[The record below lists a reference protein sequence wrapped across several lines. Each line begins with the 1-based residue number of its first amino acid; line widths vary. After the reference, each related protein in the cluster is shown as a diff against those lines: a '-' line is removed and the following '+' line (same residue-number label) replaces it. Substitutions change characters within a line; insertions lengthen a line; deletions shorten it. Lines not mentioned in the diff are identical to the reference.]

1 MSVGEIKRTSEQTLH
16 MFRRVASRR
25 RGQKES
31 DTLSSSK
38 PLWRPV
44 SAFIDTII
52 FVPYRIT
59 YVTPYLL
66 LNTGD
71 TQVLN
76 VIIRKAVPMS
86 ASTSKLLEIVLYNT
100 VDQLIL
106 RPISPN
112 TSKG

>member
-44 SAFIDTII
+44 SAF
-52 FVPYRIT
+52 RIT

-112 TSKG
+112 TSKV